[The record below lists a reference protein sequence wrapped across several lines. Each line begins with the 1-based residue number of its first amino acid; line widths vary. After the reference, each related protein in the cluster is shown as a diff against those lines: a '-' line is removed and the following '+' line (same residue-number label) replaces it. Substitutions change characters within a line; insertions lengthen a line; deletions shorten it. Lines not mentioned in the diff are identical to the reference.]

1 MRAAPRWAYIAVYEK
16 GAVQGNEKSAEG
28 TSALFALTSG
38 ATAPDK
44 TIDELKHC
52 DFETISTD
60 LPEEQEKRLR
70 EAFSQAE

>member
-1 MRAAPRWAYIAVYEK
+1 MRAALRWAYIAVYEK
-16 GAVQGNEKSAEG
+16 FTEG
-28 TSALFALTSG
+28 TSALFAPTSG

-44 TIDELKHC
+44 TIAELKHR

-60 LPEEQEKRLR
+60 LPEEQEKLLR